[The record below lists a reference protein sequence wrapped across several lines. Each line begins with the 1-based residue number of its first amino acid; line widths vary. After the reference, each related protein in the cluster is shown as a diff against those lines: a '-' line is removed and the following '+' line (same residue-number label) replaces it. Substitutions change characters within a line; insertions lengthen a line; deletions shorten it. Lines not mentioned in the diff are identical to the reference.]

1 MYPRSCC
8 FCSVPLSR
16 STLCDPMDCSMPVFP
31 ALHYLPEFAQTP
43 VHWVDDVI
51 QPSHPLSS
59 PSLPALNLS
68 QHRVFSNELAL
79 CIRWPK
85 YQSFSFSISPSN
97 VYSRLIFFRISWF
110 DLLAV
115 QRTLDSSPAPQFES
129 ISSSVLSLL
138 YGLTLTSI
146 HDYWKN
152 YSFDYMDLCWQ
163 SNISAF

>member
-8 FCSVPLSR
+8 FCSVALSR

-85 YQSFSFSISPSN
+85 YQSFSFSISPS
-97 VYSRLIFFRISWF
+97 SECSGLISFRVAWLDLPAIRGTLKSPPHHSSKHWFFLTRSPLRSTSDICTRPLGKPELW
-110 DLLAV
+110 
-115 QRTLDSSPAPQFES
+115 LD
-129 ISSSVLSLL
+129 
-138 YGLTLTSI
+138 
-146 HDYWKN
+146 N
-152 YSFDYMDLCWQ
+152 LCWQ
-163 SNISAF
+163 SEVSAF